1 MPSTGA
7 ILCSSPNWIELGPDP
22 IPNGQTT
29 GVSVAVSG
37 RTTAI
42 VVNPTNANIVYVGT
56 ANGGIYRT
64 TDGGT
69 TWIQIFDGAS
79 SLAIGALALAPSS
92 PSTLFVG
99 TGEANLSADSY
110 AGIGLYRI
118 DNADVAPTLVG
129 PINPLVT
136 TSIAGTTAFTG
147 RTISKILVDPA
158 NAANIWVS
166 TASGIIGDPGSSPSG
181 AIPPLALRGIYRST
195 NATSAA
201 ASVTF
206 TKLTVTS
213 MPTGTDPTGN
223 RSITDMVMEPGNP
236 DVITCWALGTAVA
249 GGCRNLPD
257 NKCNSSCTGIHTGIC
272 WDNSQCKGRFY
283 NQ

>member
-1 MPSTGA
+1 MKKISQLTFIFSFILFLSGTEVVAQNRVNDDPDLPNFSSGA
-7 ILCSSPNWIELGPDP
+7 DKFQFLKARDANIQMIRGLDWTLPYNPRLKAIGEMQKQENANALNRSNLVQSSNWIELGPDP

-92 PSTLFVG
+92 PSTLYVG

-110 AGIGLYRI
+110 AGIG
-118 DNADVAPTLVG
+118 
-129 PINPLVT
+129 
-136 TSIAGTTAFTG
+136 
-147 RTISKILVDPA
+147 
-158 NAANIWVS
+158 
-166 TASGIIGDPGSSPSG
+166 
-181 AIPPLALRGIYRST
+181 
-195 NATSAA
+195 
-201 ASVTF
+201 
-206 TKLTVTS
+206 
-213 MPTGTDPTGN
+213 
-223 RSITDMVMEPGNP
+223 
-236 DVITCWALGTAVA
+236 
-249 GGCRNLPD
+249 
-257 NKCNSSCTGIHTGIC
+257 
-272 WDNSQCKGRFY
+272 
-283 NQ
+283 